1 MAKRKKSEPL
11 KNITQH
17 ELVPDHTIL
26 TEKEKKEVLEKY
38 EIEANQLPKIL
49 TTDPVSISIG
59 AKAEDVI
66 KITRKSPTAK
76 EAVAYRLVVESS
88 K

>member
-1 MAKRKKSEPL
+1 MAKRKKKEPL

-26 TEKEKKEVLEKY
+26 SEKEKKEVLEKY
-38 EIEANQLPKIL
+38 DIEANQLPKIL

-66 KITRKSPTAK
+66 KIIRKSPTAK

>member
-1 MAKRKKSEPL
+1 MAKKKKKEPL

-26 TEKEKKEVLEKY
+26 SEKEKKELLEKY
-38 EIEANQLPKIL
+38 DIEPNQLPKIL
-49 TTDPVSISIG
+49 TSDPVSISIS
-59 AKAEDVI
+59 AKAEDII

-76 EAVAYRLVVESS
+76 QAVAYRLVVESS